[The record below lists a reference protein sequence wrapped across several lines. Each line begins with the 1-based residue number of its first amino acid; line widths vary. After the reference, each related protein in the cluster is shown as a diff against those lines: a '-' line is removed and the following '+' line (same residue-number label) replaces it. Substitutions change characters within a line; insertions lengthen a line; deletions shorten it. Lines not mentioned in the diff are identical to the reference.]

1 MVDETVK
8 VWLPDAGRLCSSAG
22 LTWKFADET
31 GEDKSEPPK
40 HHSSRGLRRSF
51 YTA

>member
-8 VWLPDAGRLCSSAG
+8 VWLPDAGKLCSSAG

-31 GEDKSEPPK
+31 GEDKSEPLSIIPL
-40 HHSSRGLRRSF
+40 GG
-51 YTA
+51 